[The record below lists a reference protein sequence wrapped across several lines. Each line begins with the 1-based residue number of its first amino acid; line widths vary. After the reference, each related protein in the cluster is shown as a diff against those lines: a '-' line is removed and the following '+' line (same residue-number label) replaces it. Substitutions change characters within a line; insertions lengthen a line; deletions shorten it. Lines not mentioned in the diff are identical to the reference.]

1 MIRQLYGRTIAL
13 ALAMVAGL
21 LVPQAHNLSSLI
33 PYLLVVMLFF
43 SFLDM
48 TISRSSFNKGVVWVL
63 LANLTIAFLAYFLLR
78 FVDLDLALVA
88 FMTGITPT
96 ATAAPVIIGFLD
108 GSVQYVVTSVLI
120 TNVSMALVLPFVLPL
135 IVGTHLEIST
145 WAVLQSVLLV
155 VFVPLQLAWI
165 FSYLPRKTQTFIR
178 KGKPYSFYI
187 WLFALFLITS
197 KSTYFILNDLSVSG
211 MMLLKIALISLVI
224 CIINFGV
231 GGLLGGEHYKREASQ
246 SLGQKNNSF
255 SIWLA
260 LTFISPIVALG
271 PTFYIVYHNLYN
283 SFQLY
288 VFEKTRLKKHES
300 HS

>member
-120 TNVSMALVLPFVLPL
+120 TNMSMALVLPFVLPL

-300 HS
+300 RS